1 MEWTR
6 TERSGQRAFLL
17 IEAVGLFI
25 VAPLLAVVAG
35 LGGLFE
41 ESLSEKYMKCAAF
54 SGAYIGVLSV
64 PISLVWAVLISEL
77 RDWHPKVSEFGR
89 LLLMEVGVL
98 ALFVVLTVAL
108 GPLDKESPLDWTDL
122 RGAGVLL
129 AISSVFW
136 WFIGWLLIPSARR
149 GRDRRLALNQAASS
163 EHQ

>member
-17 IEAVGLFI
+17 IEAVGVFI

-64 PISLVWAVLISEL
+64 PISLVWAVLISEF
-77 RDWHPKVSEFGR
+77 RDWQPKVIEFGR

-98 ALFVVLTVAL
+98 ALFVVLAVAL
-108 GPLDKESPLDWTDL
+108 GPMDKESPLDWTDL
-122 RGAGVLL
+122 KGAGVLF
-129 AISSVFW
+129 AVSSVFC
-136 WFIGWLLIPSARR
+136 WFIGWLLFPSATK
-149 GRDRRLALNQAASS
+149 GRDKRRALNQAASS
-163 EHQ
+163 NHE